1 MPRGRYLY
9 QGWTKSLICLNWTMV
24 PINERL
30 SRGGQDP
37 LVNLTYWTKFSM
49 LCLDFYRLR
58 DEVINYNLWLIQVTE
73 CDYRVLFEFCTRYT
87 RFFLLPEGE
96 LSEILPMVKL
106 LEYTQSKNRPSN
118 SGSYRICV
126 INTLMKNQL
135 PDPFTP
141 FN

>member
-1 MPRGRYLY
+1 MGNSRLRSLNSNLESQNCKSKEKGRYLY

-37 LVNLTYWTKFSM
+37 LVNLTCWTKFSM

-58 DEVINYNLWLIQVTE
+58 DGVINYNLWLIQVTE

-106 LEYTQSKNRPSN
+106 LEYTESKNHPR
-118 SGSYRICV
+118 
-126 INTLMKNQL
+126 
-135 PDPFTP
+135 
-141 FN
+141 